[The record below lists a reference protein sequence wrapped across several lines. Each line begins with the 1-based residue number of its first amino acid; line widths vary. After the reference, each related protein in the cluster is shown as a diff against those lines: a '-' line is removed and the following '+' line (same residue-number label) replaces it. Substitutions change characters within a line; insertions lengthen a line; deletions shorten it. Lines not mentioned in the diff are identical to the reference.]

1 MKRFTTLTKAM
12 LLLHLR
18 NRATLFWNLAF
29 PIFILVI
36 YAVVFG
42 KLTVGD
48 ADFMTWVVP
57 GVLVFNILAFGL
69 LGSASMIVQ
78 MREKNI
84 LRRLQTTPVPSG
96 QLVGS
101 YLLVNVLIGILQ
113 CILILVFAALFFD
126 ASITFRTALI
136 AFPMIVIGILCF
148 VGMGQVISGVAATA
162 GAAIAVGQIINFS
175 QMFISDL
182 VMPLEMMPDFIQKI
196 APYLPAYAVVQLVR
210 PPLIDG
216 GMSPDIWRNLLV
228 VAVYTLLAAF
238 LAARMFRWEPRS

>member
-84 LRRLQTTPVPSG
+84 LRRLQATPVPSG

-126 ASITFRTALI
+126 ASITLRTALI

-216 GMSPDIWRNLLV
+216 GMSPDFWRNLLV
-228 VAVYTLLAAF
+228 VAAYTLLAAF
-238 LAARMFRWEPRS
+238 LAARLFRWEPRS